1 MIPRLALFS
10 SRYYRLVNNQM
21 NIVNRNKAYYRSGA
35 VKVRE
40 KSDFEEKQMDFYG
53 HKIFFYCHIR
63 RCQRCW
69 EFRECLVRILNDF
82 IDMEIRM
89 C

>member
-53 HKIFFYCHIR
+53 HKIFLLSYKAMPEMLGVSGVFGK
-63 RCQRCW
+63 
-69 EFRECLVRILNDF
+69 NS
-82 IDMEIRM
+82 
-89 C
+89 